1 MGVGSASGLEPTQ
14 MAIPL
19 QMELVFR
26 NSWSLQ
32 CGVLEGSL
40 PTGTF

>member
-1 MGVGSASGLEPTQ
+1 

-19 QMELVFR
+19 QMELRSFK

-32 CGVLEGSL
+32 CGAWRGIRRKAH
-40 PTGTF
+40 F

>member
-1 MGVGSASGLEPTQ
+1 

-19 QMELVFR
+19 QMDFFL

-32 CGVLEGSL
+32 EGVLKGSG
-40 PTGTF
+40 PKTHTKE

>member
-1 MGVGSASGLEPTQ
+1 

-19 QMELVFR
+19 QMDSFL

-32 CGVLEGSL
+32 EGVANG
-40 PTGTF
+40 PKPNAT